1 MSYTVRD
8 KFAVYKV
15 SPSTEQSARTWDNAE
30 LYKTSYFQQSA
41 NNPLALQNSTEQ
53 LNQTQSKNLRAIST
67 TTHSLTKPITNTDFI
82 NYDYNNLY
90 RTTYTDMSSTQP
102 KLLNTHYIPRY
113 AGFVPGMN
121 SENPFGATYSRLAK
135 TQIDNFDNKRFGRE
149 TNLTYKQ

>member
-41 NNPLALQNSTEQ
+41 KNPLALQNSTEQ
-53 LNQTQSKNLRAIST
+53 LNQTQSKNLRAVST

-90 RTTYTDMSSTQP
+90 RTTYTDMSSKQP

-135 TQIDNFDNKRFGRE
+135 NQIDNFDNKRFGRE
-149 TNLTYKQ
+149 TEVTYKQ